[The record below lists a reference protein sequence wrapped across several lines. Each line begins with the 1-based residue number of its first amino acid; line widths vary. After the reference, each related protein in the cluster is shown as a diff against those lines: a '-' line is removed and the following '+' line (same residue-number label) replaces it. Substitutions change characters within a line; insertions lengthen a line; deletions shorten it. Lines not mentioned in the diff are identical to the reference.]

1 MAATMRLPN
10 TEHVSRPWR
19 IHEIAPDFRLEDV
32 WEFPGRLGPDDFP
45 RAIELLAAYDTA
57 ESSSAAVRT
66 LFALRWKLGA
76 LLGWD
81 SPEAGVGSRVPTLC
95 DRLPADLREKP
106 GPDFASL
113 PFTSL
118 YLTDDEFAAEVAN
131 RTIQGILHIGQVP
144 DATGGYRL
152 QGAVLVRPNGLF
164 GNAYMAAI
172 RPFRHLIVYP
182 ALMREAREVWD
193 AASAVSSGPRPPDS
207 SGRQQGVGARG

>member
-1 MAATMRLPN
+1 
-10 TEHVSRPWR
+10 
-19 IHEIAPDFRLEDV
+19 
-32 WEFPGRLGPDDFP
+32 
-45 RAIELLAAYDTA
+45 
-57 ESSSAAVRT
+57 

-81 SPEAGVGSRVPTLC
+81 SPEAGVGSRVPTLR
-95 DRLPADLREKP
+95 DRLSADLLEKP

-131 RTIQGILHIGQVP
+131 RTVHGILHIGQVL
-144 DATGGYRL
+144 DANGGYRL

-164 GNAYMAAI
+164 GNAYMIAI

-193 AASAVSSGPRPPDS
+193 EHVAA
-207 SGRQQGVGARG
+207 GRSLE